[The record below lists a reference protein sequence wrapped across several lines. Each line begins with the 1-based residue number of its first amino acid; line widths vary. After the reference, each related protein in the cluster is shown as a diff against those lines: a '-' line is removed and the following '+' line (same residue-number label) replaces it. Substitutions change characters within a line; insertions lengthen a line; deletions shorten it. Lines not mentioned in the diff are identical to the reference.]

1 MKYLYI
7 FILSCLTLN
16 LYSQD
21 SCKNYIHSYVMLDQA
36 ASKCIETIQY
46 FDGLGRSFM
55 TVQKGVTPSRK
66 NLLTE
71 QWRDE
76 TGRLVE
82 DRLPIV
88 TTSDRV
94 YSYKEAMATY
104 NDGVYYT
111 EYAYD
116 YSPLKRVISIMG
128 PGENFSRDLST
139 GYSSNKATGI
149 LLCKLYKVTF
159 TGELVLNGNYAEK
172 ELFVVREKDEDHN
185 ETYTFRDKQDRK
197 VLVRQM
203 LGDIPHDTYFVYD
216 ACDNLIFVLPPAYQD
231 EPDLDLYA
239 YQYK

>member
-1 MKYLYI
+1 
-7 FILSCLTLN
+7 
-16 LYSQD
+16 
-21 SCKNYIHSYVMLDQA
+21 
-36 ASKCIETIQY
+36 
-46 FDGLGRSFM
+46 M

-139 GYSSNKATGI
+139 
-149 LLCKLYKVTF
+149 
-159 TGELVLNGNYAEK
+159 
-172 ELFVVREKDEDHN
+172 R
-185 ETYTFRDKQDRK
+185 
-197 VLVRQM
+197 
-203 LGDIPHDTYFVYD
+203 
-216 ACDNLIFVLPPAYQD
+216 IFL
-231 EPDLDLYA
+231 
-239 YQYK
+239 